1 MSLSRRLLLGAV
13 VAAAAPAC
21 LVPARLSAQQRTVR
35 FEITAVSDTSL
46 NFRVGNEKW
55 VAAGL
60 PGSAVD
66 PRRRDQLVARF
77 RVAFVRDGVAT
88 ALVTGQTTA
97 VSIDHVATMLAPGK
111 RWYKATPF
119 WAGLLLG
126 GAVGVATTALTK

>member
-1 MSLSRRLLLGAV
+1 MSLSRRLFLGAV
-13 VAAAAPAC
+13 IAAAAPA
-21 LVPARLSAQQRTVR
+21 LVPAALPAQQRMVR

-46 NFRVGNEKW
+46 NFRLGTEKW
-55 VAAGL
+55 VAPGQA
-60 PGSAVD
+60 GSAVD

-97 VSIDHVATMLAPGK
+97 VSIDHVATMPAPGR
-111 RWYKATPF
+111 RWYRGAPF